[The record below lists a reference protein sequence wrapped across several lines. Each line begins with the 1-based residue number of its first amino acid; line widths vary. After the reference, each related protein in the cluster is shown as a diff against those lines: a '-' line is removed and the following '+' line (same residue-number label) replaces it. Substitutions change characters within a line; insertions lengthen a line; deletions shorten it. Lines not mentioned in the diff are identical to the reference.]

1 MGLIAFLKTQFIVHL
16 LIGFV
21 FVVSGLIIN
30 FIQLCT
36 LILWPINKQ
45 FYRRVNCRLSYS
57 LWSQLVMLLEW
68 WSGTECTLF
77 SDQATVDKFGK
88 EHVIIILNHNFEIDF
103 LCGWTMTER
112 FGVLGSSKVLA
123 KKELLYVPLIGWT
136 WYFLEIVFCKRKW
149 EEDRDTVVEGLKR
162 LSDYPEYMWFLLY
175 CEGTRFTETKH
186 RISMEVAESKGLP
199 KLKYH
204 LLPRTRGFTTAV
216 QCLRGTVSA
225 VYDVTLNFRGNKN
238 PSLLGILYGKKYEAD
253 MCVRRFPLEDIPLD
267 EKEAAKWLHKL
278 YQEKGLNDVNSSLRI
293 LRLGILFF
301 PLFKD
306 ALQEKYNQEGTFPG
320 QQFKPPR
327 RPWTLLNFFFWATI
341 LLSPLFK
348 FGFGIFASGSPL
360 LILAFLG
367 FVGAAS
373 FGVRRLIGVTEIEK
387 GSSYGNQEFKKK
399 K

>member
-21 FVVSGLIIN
+21 FVVSGFIIN

-77 SDQATVDKFGK
+77 SDHDTVAKFGK

-149 EEDRDTVVEGLKR
+149 EEDRDTVIEGLKR
-162 LSDYPEYMWFLLY
+162 LSDYPEYMWQSEHRNNEAIILL
-175 CEGTRFTETKH
+175 T
-186 RISMEVAESKGLP
+186 
-199 KLKYH
+199 
-204 LLPRTRGFTTAV
+204 
-216 QCLRGTVSA
+216 TVSA

-253 MCVRRFPLEDIPLD
+253 MCVRSYL
-267 EKEAAKWLHKL
+267 
-278 YQEKGLNDVNSSLRI
+278 S
-293 LRLGILFF
+293 
-301 PLFKD
+301 KD
-306 ALQEKYNQEGTFPG
+306 ALQEKYNQEGIFPG
-320 QQFKPPR
+320 KQFKPPR
-327 RPWTLLNFFFWATI
+327 RPWTLLNFLFWATI